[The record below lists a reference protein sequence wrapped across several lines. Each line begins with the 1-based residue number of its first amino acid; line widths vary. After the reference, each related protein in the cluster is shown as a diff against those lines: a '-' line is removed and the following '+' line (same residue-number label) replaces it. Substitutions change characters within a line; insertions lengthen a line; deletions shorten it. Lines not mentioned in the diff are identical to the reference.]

1 MTKLTRILPLR
12 PLGLVFLCFLGLSA
26 NAQDVPFLGGRVND
40 YAGMLSSSSVSELGW
55 LLRSHEDSTSNQVVI
70 LTINTL
76 NGASLEEYSIKVAQT
91 WKLGQ
96 KGKDNGVLLLIV
108 KDDRKM
114 RIEVGYGFEGVL
126 TDALSS
132 VIIQS
137 EIIPK
142 FKKGDYD
149 GGIRAGT
156 MAILGV
162 LKGTY
167 APEERSD
174 TRMDLGDMILFLGVF
189 CVVVGLFTL
198 IGIFSKGP
206 QSWFLYVF
214 LIPFWL
220 AFPWAA
226 IGGTLGLL
234 PALIYIVGFPIAKI
248 WLAKSPSGKH
258 FQETGIGA
266 FLASAYARG
275 GSSSGGGWSSGGGS
289 FSGGGGSFGGGG
301 SSGSW

>member
-1 MTKLTRILPLR
+1 MTKRTRTLLLR
-12 PLGLVFLCFLGLSA
+12 SLGIAFLLLLGFSA

-76 NGASLEEYSIKVAQT
+76 NGASLEEYSVKVAQT

-114 RIEVGYGFEGVL
+114 RIEVGYGLEGVL

-137 EIIPK
+137 EIVPK

-156 MAILGV
+156 TAILSV

-167 APEERSD
+167 APEEQGG
-174 TRMDLGDMILFLGVF
+174 TPMDLGDMVLFLGVF

-198 IGIFSKGP
+198 IGLFVKGP

-226 IGGTLGLL
+226 IGGMMGLL
-234 PALIYIVGFPIAKI
+234 PALIYVVGFPIAKT
-248 WLAKSPSGKH
+248 WLAKSQSGKH
-258 FQETGIGA
+258 FQQTGIGA
-266 FLASAYARG
+266 FLASTYSGG
-275 GSSSGGGWSSGGGS
+275 GSSSGSGWSSGGSS